1 MAAHLAKEANC
12 PSLSVDYRLAPENKY
27 PAAHEDCLAA
37 YQSLLDN
44 GYKPSQVIVAG
55 DSCGGHLATS
65 IPLLCIKK
73 GAPVPALSVSLSPWY
88 DLSTQDGGSMEY
100 NSEKDVLQDKAGVYE
115 LVNRYIIG
123 TDTSLTDPIV
133 SPVFASED
141 QIRQLPPHWISIG
154 GDDMLRDHGER
165 MVEKLQQAG
174 VEVVSETHENQQHV
188 MEFLAGKAPEAKES
202 LLKIGQWIRNK
213 MET

>member
-1 MAAHLAKEANC
+1 
-12 PSLSVDYRLAPENKY
+12 
-27 PAAHEDCLAA
+27 
-37 YQSLLDN
+37 
-44 GYKPSQVIVAG
+44 
-55 DSCGGHLATS
+55 
-65 IPLLCIKK
+65 
-73 GAPVPALSVSLSPWY
+73 
-88 DLSTQDGGSMEY
+88 MEY